1 MHVIR
6 DSLYNRIRD
15 ITLYK
20 AIKEP
25 REGDLV
31 HYTSGITTL
40 YLQLTALHA
49 RDDEMTSWYQTPTC
63 CTLFNIK

>member
-25 REGDLV
+25 RKGDLV
-31 HYTSGITTL
+31 HYTNGTTTL

-49 RDDEMTSWYQTPTC
+49 
-63 CTLFNIK
+63 

>member
-1 MHVIR
+1 MHIIR
-6 DSLYNRIRD
+6 DSLYNRIGD

-31 HYTSGITTL
+31 HYTNGITTL

-49 RDDEMTSWYQTPTC
+49 
-63 CTLFNIK
+63 

>member
-6 DSLYNRIRD
+6 YNLYNRIRD

-25 REGDLV
+25 RGGHLV
-31 HYTSGITTL
+31 HYTNGITTL

-49 RDDEMTSWYQTPTC
+49 
-63 CTLFNIK
+63 

>member
-25 REGDLV
+25 RGDLV
-31 HYTSGITTL
+31 HYTNGITTL

-49 RDDEMTSWYQTPTC
+49 
-63 CTLFNIK
+63 